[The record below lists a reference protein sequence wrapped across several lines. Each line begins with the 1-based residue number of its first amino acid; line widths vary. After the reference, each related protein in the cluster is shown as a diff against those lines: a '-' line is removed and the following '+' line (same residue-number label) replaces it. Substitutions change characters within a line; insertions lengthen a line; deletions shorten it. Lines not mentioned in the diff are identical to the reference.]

1 MFLHIEVNKI
11 DNHPYHKVYTRGG
24 AHKRKIYNVSDD
36 TKYNG
41 GRKETEEIRRVGGKV
56 CVCKKQFH
64 YFKEN
69 SKNLAEK
76 VTSEL

>member
-1 MFLHIEVNKI
+1 MFLHIEVNKT

-41 GRKETEEIRRVGGKV
+41 GKKE
-56 CVCKKQFH
+56 KKL
-64 YFKEN
+64 KR
-69 SKNLAEK
+69 
-76 VTSEL
+76 